1 MDEAEM
7 NQSILLKNI
16 LGFNNK
22 SRSKTIEGK
31 DKQEMVMKVYMLLMN
46 VKN

>member
-1 MDEAEM
+1 M
-7 NQSILLKNI
+7 NQSNLLKNI

-22 SRSKTIEGK
+22 SRPKTIKGK
-31 DKQEMVMKVYMLLMN
+31 DKQEMLIKAYTLLMN